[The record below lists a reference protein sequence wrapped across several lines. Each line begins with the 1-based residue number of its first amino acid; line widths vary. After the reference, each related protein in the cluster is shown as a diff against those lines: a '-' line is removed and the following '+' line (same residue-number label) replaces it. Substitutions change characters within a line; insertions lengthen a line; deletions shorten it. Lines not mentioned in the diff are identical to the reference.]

1 MRKAIAL
8 IVCVLAAASA
18 RAGNDDYA
26 AMLGYLANSRIDGN
40 ALRGA
45 TGASA
50 VNLSAGDLN
59 QQANLRAFASGGQA
73 QIQALQLQ
81 SDNQADRP
89 RAASASIGGN
99 SYVGGSGLASI
110 NQASGSGNAQLN
122 AVSAELA
129 SQGIRETT
137 DGALSAA
144 VYLGNR
150 YLHRLPPRLVERITP
165 KSGAGPSEKAR
176 RRGHYAVETYT
187 TTTTGARYLAR
198 FGQSCDAYL
207 GTSVM
212 LGESGLAL
220 ALDRDR
226 LSELRGVLTPAAA
239 IGDALLARLP
249 GAGVAMGTT
258 RLI

>member
-1 MRKAIAL
+1 MRRAVTL
-8 IVCVLAAASA
+8 IVCVLAAASV

-99 SYVGGSGLASI
+99 AYVGGSGLASI

-144 VYLGNR
+144 VSASAGGQQVGNTAAPGGSMR
-150 YLHRLPPRLVERITP
+150 SV
-165 KSGAGPSEKAR
+165 
-176 RRGHYAVETYT
+176 AVESSAMRGY
-187 TTTTGARYLAR
+187 
-198 FGQSCDAYL
+198 Q
-207 GTSVM
+207 
-212 LGESGLAL
+212 
-220 ALDRDR
+220 
-226 LSELRGVLTPAAA
+226 GVLQLNQAAGSGNATGNQLVLSLPATP
-239 IGDALLARLP
+239 R
-249 GAGVAMGTT
+249 
-258 RLI
+258 

>member
-8 IVCVLAAASA
+8 IVCILAAASA

-99 SYVGGSGLASI
+99 AYVGGSGLASI

-144 VYLGNR
+144 VSASAGGQQVGNTAAPGGSMR
-150 YLHRLPPRLVERITP
+150 SV
-165 KSGAGPSEKAR
+165 
-176 RRGHYAVETYT
+176 AVESSAMRGY
-187 TTTTGARYLAR
+187 
-198 FGQSCDAYL
+198 Q
-207 GTSVM
+207 
-212 LGESGLAL
+212 
-220 ALDRDR
+220 
-226 LSELRGVLTPAAA
+226 GVLQLNQAAGSGNATGNQLVLSLPA
-239 IGDALLARLP
+239 IPR
-249 GAGVAMGTT
+249 
-258 RLI
+258 

>member
-8 IVCVLAAASA
+8 IVCVLAAASV

-99 SYVGGSGLASI
+99 AYVGGSGLASI

-144 VYLGNR
+144 VSASAGGQQVGNTAAPGGSMR
-150 YLHRLPPRLVERITP
+150 SV
-165 KSGAGPSEKAR
+165 
-176 RRGHYAVETYT
+176 AVESSAMRGY
-187 TTTTGARYLAR
+187 
-198 FGQSCDAYL
+198 Q
-207 GTSVM
+207 
-212 LGESGLAL
+212 
-220 ALDRDR
+220 
-226 LSELRGVLTPAAA
+226 GVLQLNQAAGSGNATGNQLVLSLPA
-239 IGDALLARLP
+239 IPR
-249 GAGVAMGTT
+249 
-258 RLI
+258 

>member
-8 IVCVLAAASA
+8 IVCVLAAASV

-89 RAASASIGGN
+89 RTASASIGGN
-99 SYVGGSGLASI
+99 AYVGGSGLASI

-144 VYLGNR
+144 VSASAGGQQVGNTAAPGGSMR
-150 YLHRLPPRLVERITP
+150 SV
-165 KSGAGPSEKAR
+165 
-176 RRGHYAVETYT
+176 AVESSAMRGY
-187 TTTTGARYLAR
+187 
-198 FGQSCDAYL
+198 Q
-207 GTSVM
+207 
-212 LGESGLAL
+212 
-220 ALDRDR
+220 
-226 LSELRGVLTPAAA
+226 GVLQLNQAAGSGNATGNQLVLSLPA
-239 IGDALLARLP
+239 IPR
-249 GAGVAMGTT
+249 
-258 RLI
+258 

>member
-1 MRKAIAL
+1 MRRAVTL
-8 IVCVLAAASA
+8 IVCVLAAASV

-59 QQANLRAFASGGQA
+59 QQANLRAFASGGRA

-99 SYVGGSGLASI
+99 AYVGGSGLASI

-144 VYLGNR
+144 VSASAGGQQVGNTAAPGGSMR
-150 YLHRLPPRLVERITP
+150 SV
-165 KSGAGPSEKAR
+165 
-176 RRGHYAVETYT
+176 AVESSAMRGY
-187 TTTTGARYLAR
+187 
-198 FGQSCDAYL
+198 Q
-207 GTSVM
+207 
-212 LGESGLAL
+212 
-220 ALDRDR
+220 
-226 LSELRGVLTPAAA
+226 GVLQLNQAAGSGNATGNQLVLSLPATP
-239 IGDALLARLP
+239 R
-249 GAGVAMGTT
+249 
-258 RLI
+258 

>member
-1 MRKAIAL
+1 MRKALTL

-99 SYVGGSGLASI
+99 AYVGGSGLASI

-144 VYLGNR
+144 VSASAGGQQVGNTAAPGGSMR
-150 YLHRLPPRLVERITP
+150 SVTVE
-165 KSGAGPSEKAR
+165 SSAM
-176 RRGHYAVETYT
+176 RGY
-187 TTTTGARYLAR
+187 
-198 FGQSCDAYL
+198 Q
-207 GTSVM
+207 
-212 LGESGLAL
+212 
-220 ALDRDR
+220 
-226 LSELRGVLTPAAA
+226 GVLQLNQAAGSGNATGNQLVLSLPATP
-239 IGDALLARLP
+239 R
-249 GAGVAMGTT
+249 
-258 RLI
+258 